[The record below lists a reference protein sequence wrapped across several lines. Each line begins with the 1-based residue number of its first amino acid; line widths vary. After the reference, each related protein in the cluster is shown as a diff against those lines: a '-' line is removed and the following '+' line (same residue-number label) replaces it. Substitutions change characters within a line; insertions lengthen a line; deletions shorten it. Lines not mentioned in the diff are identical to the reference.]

1 MIPAKSTSEKLDLS
15 PVLPR
20 RTFLGGLAALGA
32 SAVLPGCQ
40 SVAPERTAP
49 SRIDVHHHLAPPGF
63 IKEIVA
69 RKTGQRPL
77 MAWTPAQ
84 SIAAMDRAGIATAIV
99 SISEPGVWYGDN
111 AAARV
116 LAREC
121 NEFGAQMARDYPGRF
136 GQFASLPIPDVDAS
150 LREIEY
156 ALNVLNADGIC
167 LLTSY
172 GGKYLGDPS
181 FAPVMDELNRRK
193 AVVYTHPVRA
203 DCCRNLI
210 PGVGENV
217 IELATDTTRTITS
230 LLVSGTTVRYSNVRF
245 IFSHAG
251 GTLPALTGRI
261 VQLYGANKGFAQ
273 RVPGGPLPELKK
285 CYYDTANASNPW
297 ALAPLL
303 KLVSTSQVVLG
314 TDFPLRNPE
323 ANVKDLMELGF
334 SADDLRAI
342 FRDNAIGLMP
352 RLARA

>member
-1 MIPAKSTSEKLDLS
+1 MSPNVIP
-15 PVLPR
+15 PR
-20 RTFLGGLAALGA
+20 RRFLGGLAALGA
-32 SAVLPGCQ
+32 GAVLPGCQ
-40 SVAPERTAP
+40 TAAPQAGTP
-49 SRIDVHHHLAPPGF
+49 FRIDMHHHLAPTGF

-77 MAWTPAQ
+77 AEWTPGK
-84 SIAAMDRAGIATAIV
+84 SIEAMDQAGIATAYT

-121 NEFGAQMARDYPGRF
+121 NEFGARMVVDHRGRF

-156 ALNVLNADGIC
+156 ALDTLKADGIC

-181 FAPVMDELNRRK
+181 FTPVMDELNRRK
-193 AVVYTHPVRA
+193 VVVFTHPARA

-217 IELATDTTRTITS
+217 IELATDTARTITS
-230 LLVSGTTVRYSNVRF
+230 LLSNGVTARCPDVRF

-261 VQLYGANKGFAQ
+261 VQLYGASKDFAQ
-273 RVPGGPLPELKK
+273 RLPEGPLPALRKL
-285 CYYDTANASNPW
+285 YYDTANASNPW

-303 KLVSTSQVVLG
+303 KLVPVSQVVFG
-314 TDFPLRNPE
+314 GDFPLRSPDD
-323 ANVKDLMELGF
+323 NVKALGELGF
-334 SADDLRAI
+334 SAADLRGI
-342 FRDNAIGLMP
+342 YRDNAAALLRKG
-352 RLARA
+352 

>member
-1 MIPAKSTSEKLDLS
+1 MSFTVEGMP
-15 PVLPR
+15 PR
-20 RTFLGGLAALGA
+20 REFLAGLAALGA
-32 SAVLPGCQ
+32 GAVLPGCQ
-40 SVAPERTAP
+40 SVAPERAAP
-49 SRIDVHHHLAPPGF
+49 FRIDVHHHLAPPGF
-63 IKEIVA
+63 VREIVA

-77 MAWTPAQ
+77 MEWTPAK
-84 SIAAMDRAGIATAIV
+84 SIEAMDKAGVATAITSV
-99 SISEPGVWYGDN
+99 SEPGVWYGDN

-121 NEFGAQMARDYPGRF
+121 NEFGARMARDYPGRF
-136 GQFASLPIPDVDAS
+136 GQFASLPIPDVEGS
-150 LREIEY
+150 LREIEH
-156 ALNVLNADGIC
+156 ALDVLKADGIC

-193 AVVYTHPVRA
+193 AVVYTHPVKA

-217 IELATDTTRTITS
+217 IELATDTARAITS
-230 LLVSGTTVRYSNVRF
+230 LLRSGTTARCPDIRF

-261 VQLYGANKGFAQ
+261 VQLHGSNKDFAQ
-273 RVPGGPLPELKK
+273 RLPGGPLAELKK
-285 CYYDTANASNPW
+285 FYYDTANASNPW

-314 TDFPLRNPE
+314 TDFPLRSPE
-323 ANVKDLMELGF
+323 ANVKDLNELGF
-334 SADDLRAI
+334 SASDLRAI
-342 FRDNAIGLMP
+342 YRDNA
-352 RLARA
+352 LALLPQLGRKS